1 MSTFKFRLQKLLDM
15 RLQREEESKREL
27 KKAQN
32 EKNIV
37 ADKLNNLEEHY
48 KKYNKID
55 VKATVIENK
64 MKYNYLN
71 ALSNNIGET
80 KKELDVKKEN
90 VRNKLEKVK
99 VCQIERKTVETLKE
113 KSKEAF
119 IKELNQKEQ
128 KTNDELALYGYI
140 RKVKGGEK
148 DAD

>member
-55 VKATVIENK
+55 MKATVIENK

-80 KKELDVKKEN
+80 KKELDVKEEN

>member
-37 ADKLNNLEEHY
+37 TDKLNNLEEHY

-55 VKATVIENK
+55 MKATVIENK

-80 KKELDVKKEN
+80 KKELDVKEEN

-119 IKELNQKEQ
+119 IKELNQKEH
-128 KTNDELALYGYI
+128 KTTDELALYGYI

>member
-80 KKELDVKKEN
+80 KKELDVKEEN

>member
-37 ADKLNNLEEHY
+37 TDKLNNLEEHY

-55 VKATVIENK
+55 MKATVIENK

-80 KKELDVKKEN
+80 KKELDVKEEN